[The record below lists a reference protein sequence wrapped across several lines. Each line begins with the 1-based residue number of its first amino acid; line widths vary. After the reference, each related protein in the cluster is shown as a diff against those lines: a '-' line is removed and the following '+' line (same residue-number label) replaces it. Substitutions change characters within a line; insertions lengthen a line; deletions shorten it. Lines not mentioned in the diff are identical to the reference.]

1 MIIIDELRVNE
12 IAETQE
18 LLKFT
23 WVDTYSSFLS
33 KETVQKMTEF
43 LLNPELLRKEAIDLS
58 ILFLVAKDENK
69 KIVGL
74 VTVVKLDDEV
84 AQIGRLFVHPDWQRR
99 GIGLRLLNESIDR
112 LRRYKVIRVEIEEK
126 NKKGINFYLKQG
138 FKEVGTKRELIES
151 AVLNISIMER
161 RLAG

>member
-1 MIIIDELRVNE
+1 MITIDELRVNE

-33 KETVQKMTEF
+33 QEIVQKMTEF
-43 LLNPELLRKEAIDLS
+43 LLNPELLRKEAIDLN

-74 VTVVKLDDEV
+74 VTVLKMDNDL
-84 AQIGRLFVHPDWQRR
+84 AQIARLYVHPDYQRR

-112 LRRYKVIRVEIEEK
+112 LRRFKTIRVEIEEK

-138 FKEVGTKRELIES
+138 FREVETKRELIEN
-151 AVLNISIMER
+151 AILNISILER
-161 RLAG
+161 KLTG

>member
-1 MIIIDELRVNE
+1 MITIDELRVNE

-23 WVDTYSSFLS
+23 WVDNYSSFLS
-33 KETVQKMTEF
+33 QEIVQKMTEF
-43 LLNPELLRKEAIDLS
+43 LLNPELLRKEAIDLN

-74 VTVVKLDDEV
+74 VTVLKMDNDL
-84 AQIGRLFVHPDWQRR
+84 AQIARLYVHPDYQRR

-112 LRRYKVIRVEIEEK
+112 LRRFKTIRVEIEEK

-138 FKEVGTKRELIES
+138 FREVETKRELIEN
-151 AVLNISIMER
+151 AILNISILER
-161 RLAG
+161 KLTG